1 MAQLL
6 KRLDNPFLLA
16 AQGFVAGAFLFWMTA
31 PTDVQAR
38 PNRPAA
44 QVESPAAPSAN
55 L

>member
-16 AQGFVAGAFLFWMTA
+16 MQGFVVGAFIFWMTA

-38 PNRPAA
+38 SSQPAA
-44 QVESPAAPSAN
+44 QAEAPVAPAAN

>member
-6 KRLDNPFLLA
+6 KRLDNPFLLTM
-16 AQGFVAGAFLFWMTA
+16 QGFVVGAFIFWMTA

-38 PNRPAA
+38 PNQRAAQAEAPAVPAA
-44 QVESPAAPSAN
+44 D

>member
-16 AQGFVAGAFLFWMTA
+16 MQGFVVGAFIFWMTA

-38 PNRPAA
+38 PNQPAA
-44 QVESPAAPSAN
+44 QAEAPASPSTD